1 MTAKPGLLKKR
12 KNLLRSLL
20 LLAGGMLLLGGLHLG
35 RVQAPDR
42 PAPVTDAVEAF
53 LASHWQHPLPPQ
65 GSPPADFSWL
75 EASLTPQSC
84 GSCHQQQH
92 ADWQQSL
99 HSQTLSSGLL
109 WQFQLMDQTA
119 ANQCLNCHAPL
130 AEQKALLAQAL
141 QWPNAP
147 GSAPPD
153 YLSADLGHQGLVCAA
168 CHVRNHQRFGP
179 EPRKSADQAQ
189 VPHGG
194 FTINPAFSDSRF
206 CATCHQFPADGPRT
220 NGKLRM
226 DTWNQWQGTAFA
238 ERGETCQ
245 SCHMPDRRHQ
255 WQGIHSPDMVRQ
267 ALSTELTATA
277 GQITARITNSGAGHH
292 FPTYMVPK
300 IHLQLL
306 AITPQQTKL
315 LAERVIGWEID
326 LMLEQEITDT
336 RLAAGQS
343 LSFTAVLPEGL
354 QVERIEL
361 RARVIPRE
369 HYERHFQYVL
379 NQADQLDATTLALLQ
394 DAYDEALGVRYEI
407 TLDQW
412 LPAATHQP

>member
-1 MTAKPGLLKKR
+1 MTLLKKH
-12 KNLLRSLL
+12 KGLLLALL
-20 LLAGGMLLLGGLHLG
+20 LLAGGLLLGGLYLG
-35 RVQAPDR
+35 LAQTSSK
-42 PAPVTDAVEAF
+42 PAPVADAIEAF

-65 GSPPADFSWL
+65 GPPPADFSWL
-75 EASLTPQSC
+75 EASLTPQAC
-84 GSCHQQQH
+84 GNCHQQQH

-109 WQFQLMDQTA
+109 WQFRLMDQTA

-147 GSAPPD
+147 SSAPPD

-179 EPRKSADQAQ
+179 EPRQPVDQASA
-189 VPHGG
+189 PHGG

-206 CATCHQFPADGPRT
+206 CATCHQNAADGART
-220 NGKLRM
+220 NNKLRM
-226 DTWNQWQGTAFA
+226 DTWNQWQATTFA
-238 ERGETCQ
+238 ERGENCQ
-245 SCHMPDRRHQ
+245 SCHMPDRKHQ
-255 WQGIHSPDMVRQ
+255 WQGIHSPDMVRK
-267 ALSTELTATA
+267 ALSTELTATDE
-277 GQITARITNSGAGHH
+277 GQITARVTNSGAGHH

-306 AITPQQTKL
+306 AITPQQQAVA
-315 LAERVIGWEID
+315 LAERIIGWNVD
-326 LMLEQEITDT
+326 LTLEQEISDT

-343 LSFTAVLPEGL
+343 LSFAATLPEGL
-354 QVERIEL
+354 QLERIEL

-379 NQADQLDATTLALLQ
+379 DQADQLDATTLALLQ
-394 DAYDEALGVRYEI
+394 DAYDEALSVRYEI

-412 LPAATHQP
+412 LPAATDPP